1 VIVKEDLEEAKER
14 MKSWWDHETTDRP
27 TIAYNIPE
35 TPNSARALIASS
47 ALNYDL
53 GKNWDGIDS
62 VLDTFENNSD
72 GLVWGGDCI
81 PRYFPNY
88 GPGAMAAVL
97 GVTPEFKS
105 GTIWFH
111 RKTNV
116 KDIVP
121 LLENAKLNDNNE
133 WYLRLKRTTE
143 IAAKRGAKHNYCVAM
158 TDLGGILDILVSFL
172 GPQEIIIQM
181 RRNPELIDTCRAI
194 ILEKYLKLYDEL
206 QNIINKY
213 VDGCDTWL
221 NLWCPK
227 RYYTMQSDFCVML
240 NQKYFERFVLPDLKE
255 QAEHMDHSIY
265 HLDGPEQIRFLDDI
279 LKVVDGI
286 QWVPGAKPGM
296 PQDGADKWMPLY
308 KKIQK
313 AGKNIHMTIL
323 DCPVVPKVYK
333 QLDPKGLFVYAVFI
347 TRSLAECY
355 LPKFMGGNGGEL
367 VNNISKWT
375 KDNNIERITR
385 AMVKEYT
392 MKNNIQISKSLE
404 SQIVRDLRKSREA
417 LSYIGRFEK

>member
-1 VIVKEDLEEAKER
+1 MIVKEDLEEAKER

-35 TPNSARALIASS
+35 SPNSVKALVASS
-47 ALNYDL
+47 VLNFEL
-53 GKNWDGIDS
+53 ANNWDGIDPI
-62 VLDTFENNSD
+62 LDTFESNTD
-72 GLVWGGDCI
+72 GLVWGGECI

-88 GPGAMAAVL
+88 GAGSMAAVL
-97 GVTPEFKS
+97 GITPEYTS
-105 GTIWFH
+105 GTIWYNQ
-111 RKTNV
+111 RTDV
-116 KDIVP
+116 KDIVS
-121 LLENAKLNDNNE
+121 LLESAKLDNNNE

-158 TDLGGILDILVSFL
+158 TDLGGIIDILTSFL

-181 RRNPELIDTCRAI
+181 RRNPDLIDTCRAI
-194 ILEKYLKLYDEL
+194 ILDKYLKLYDEL
-206 QNIINKY
+206 QNIINKH

-227 RYYTMQSDFCVML
+227 RYYTMQSDLSVML

-255 QAEHMDHSIY
+255 QAEHMDHSMY

-296 PQDGADKWMPLY
+296 PQDGADEWIPLY

-323 DCPVVPKVYK
+323 DCPEVPKVYNK
-333 QLDPKGLFVYAVFI
+333 LDPKGLFIYAVFF
-347 TRSLAECY
+347 TKGLAECY
-355 LPKFMGGNGGEL
+355 LPKFMGGNGGEI
-367 VNNISKWT
+367 VENISTWVKTNNIG
-375 KDNNIERITR
+375 RITR
-385 AMVKEYT
+385 ARVKEFT
-392 MKNNIQISKSLE
+392 AKNNIQISKSLE
-404 SQIVRDLRKSREA
+404 GQIVTELKKSRDPF
-417 LSYIGRFEK
+417 SYIGIFEK

>member
-1 VIVKEDLEEAKER
+1 MIVKEDLEEAKER
-14 MKSWWDHETTDRP
+14 MKAWWDHETTDRP

-35 TPNSARALIASS
+35 SPNSARALIASG

-53 GKNWDGIDS
+53 GKNWDGIKPI
-62 VLDTFENNSD
+62 LDTLENNSD
-72 GLVWGGDCI
+72 GLVWGGECI

-88 GPGAMAAVL
+88 GPGAMATVL
-97 GVTPEFKS
+97 GAAPEYKS

-111 RKTNV
+111 RRTEV

-121 LLENAKLNDNNE
+121 LLENAKLNNDNE
-133 WYLRLKRTTE
+133 WYVRLKRTTE
-143 IAAKRGAKHNYCVAM
+143 IAAKRGAENNYCVAM

-181 RRNPELIDTCRAI
+181 RRNPDLIDTCRAI
-194 ILEKYLKLYDEL
+194 IMEKYLRLYDEL
-206 QNIINKY
+206 QNIINKH

-240 NQKYFERFVLPDLKE
+240 NQKYFERFVLPDLKQ
-255 QAEHMDHSIY
+255 QAEHMDYSFY

-296 PQDGADKWMPLY
+296 PQDGADEWMPLY

-323 DCPVVPKVYK
+323 DCPMVPKVYN
-333 QLDPKGLFVYAVFI
+333 QLDPRGLFVYAVFI
-347 TRSLAECY
+347 TKSLAECY
-355 LPKFMGGNGGEL
+355 LPKFVGGDGGEL
-367 VNNISKWT
+367 VNNISNWAK
-375 KDNNIERITR
+375 NNKIEKITR
-385 AMVKEYT
+385 AMVREYT
-392 MKNNIQISKSLE
+392 TKNNIEISKSLE
-404 SQIVRDLRKSREA
+404 SQIVRDLKKSRET
-417 LSYIGRFEK
+417 LTYIRGFKK

>member
-1 VIVKEDLEEAKER
+1 MILKEDLDEAKER
-14 MKSWWDHETTDRP
+14 MKAWWDHETTDRP

-35 TPNSARALIASS
+35 DQDSAKALVASG

-53 GKNWDGIDS
+53 GKNWDGIEPI
-62 VLDTFENNSD
+62 LDTLENKSD
-72 GLVWGGDCI
+72 GLVWGGECI

-97 GVTPEFKS
+97 GVTPEYKS

-111 RKTNV
+111 RKTDV
-116 KDIVP
+116 KDIVN
-121 LLENAKLNDNNE
+121 LLESAKLNDDNE
-133 WYLRLKRTTE
+133 WYVRLKRTTE
-143 IAAKRGAKHNYCVAM
+143 IAAKRGARNNYCVAT

-181 RRNPELIDTCRAI
+181 RRNPELIDTCRTI
-194 ILEKYLKLYDEL
+194 IMEKYLKLYDEL

-240 NQKYFERFVLPDLKE
+240 NQKYFDRFVLPDLKE
-255 QAEHMDHSIY
+255 QAEHMDYSFY

-296 PQDGADKWMPLY
+296 PQDGADEWMSLY

-323 DCPVVPKVYK
+323 DCPMVPKVYK
-333 QLDPKGLFVYAVFI
+333 QLDSKGLFVYAVFF
-347 TRSLAECY
+347 TRNLAECY
-355 LPKFMGGNGGEL
+355 LPRFMGGDGGEL
-367 VNNISKWT
+367 VNNILNWAKT
-375 KDNNIERITR
+375 NNIERITR
-385 AMVKEYT
+385 ARVKEYT
-392 MKNNIQISKSLE
+392 TKNNIQISKSLE
-404 SQIVRDLRKSREA
+404 GQIVVELKKSRDSF
-417 LSYIGRFEK
+417 SYIRGFEN

>member
-1 VIVKEDLEEAKER
+1 MIVKEDLEEAKER
-14 MKSWWDHETTDRP
+14 MKAWWDHETTDRP

-35 TPNSARALIASS
+35 SPNSARALIASG

-53 GKNWDGIDS
+53 GKNWDGIEPI
-62 VLDTFENNSD
+62 LDTLENNSV
-72 GLVWGGDCI
+72 GLVWGGECI

-88 GPGAMAAVL
+88 GPGAMATVL
-97 GVTPEFKS
+97 GATPEYKS

-111 RKTNV
+111 RRTEV
-116 KDIVP
+116 KDIVS
-121 LLENAKLNDNNE
+121 LLENAKLNNDNE
-133 WYLRLKRTTE
+133 WYVRLKRTTE
-143 IAAKRGAKHNYCVAM
+143 IAAKRGAENNYCVAM

-194 ILEKYLKLYDEL
+194 IMEKYLRLYDDL

-227 RYYTMQSDFCVML
+227 RYYTMQSDICVML

-255 QAEHMDHSIY
+255 QAEYMDYSFY

-286 QWVPGAKPGM
+286 QYVPGAKPGM
-296 PQDGADKWMPLY
+296 PQDGADEWIPLY

-323 DCPVVPKVYK
+323 DGPVVPKVYK

-347 TRSLAECY
+347 TKSLAECY
-355 LPKFMGGNGGEL
+355 LPKFMGGDGGEL
-367 VNNISKWT
+367 VNNISYWLKT
-375 KDNNIERITR
+375 NNIEKITK
-385 AMVKEYT
+385 AMVREYT
-392 MKNNIQISKSLE
+392 TKNNVEITKSLE
-404 SQIVRDLRKSREA
+404 SQIFRDLRKSRDT
-417 LSYIGRFEK
+417 LTYIRGFEK